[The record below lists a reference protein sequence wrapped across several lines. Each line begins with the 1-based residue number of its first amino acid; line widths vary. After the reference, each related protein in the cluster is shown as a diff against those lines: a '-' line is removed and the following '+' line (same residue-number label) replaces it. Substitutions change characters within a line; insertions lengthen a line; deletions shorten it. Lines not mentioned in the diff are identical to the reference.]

1 MSTCENKKYQVTIHF
16 ETDEDFMS
24 FVPPHR
30 IYINKLIENGI
41 IEFYSVSLESMR
53 SWIVLNAADKSEV
66 EYVLSQ
72 SPLYRYWTVEVDE
85 LYIYDAPGYRL
96 PSFQLN

>member
-1 MSTCENKKYQVTIHF
+1 MSIPTNKKFQATIHF
-16 ETDEDFMS
+16 RTDDEFMAL
-24 FVPPHR
+24 VPPHR
-30 IYINKLIENGI
+30 IYINRLIENGV

-53 SWIVLNAADKSEV
+53 SWIIINAADKPEV
-66 EYVLSQ
+66 EYILSQ

-85 LYIYDAPGYRL
+85 LYVYDAPGYRL